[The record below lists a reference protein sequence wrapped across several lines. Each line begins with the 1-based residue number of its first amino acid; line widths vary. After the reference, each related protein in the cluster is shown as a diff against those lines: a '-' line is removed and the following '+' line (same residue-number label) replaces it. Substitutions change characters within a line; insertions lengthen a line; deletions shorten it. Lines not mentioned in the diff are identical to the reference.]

1 MNSAT
6 VSNVYIKQYQKSV
19 SKTKLLNIPSVSK
32 KTATKMTDSR
42 KAQSYSYQV
51 KGNKGKSY

>member
-19 SKTKLLNIPSVSK
+19 LKTKLLNIPSVPK
-32 KTATKMTDSR
+32 KTTTKMTDSR
-42 KAQSYSYQV
+42 KVQSYSYQM
-51 KGNKGKSY
+51 KGNKGKFY